1 MPGLWD
7 DVVWP
12 GQDGYGLRTSDAA
25 VGAVDDLGDLAVV
38 GEAMVRRGIAVVR
51 AVTALRTGGK
61 ASMVNLC
68 VNTSPCESAGARLRV
83 TRF

>member
-1 MPGLWD
+1 MLGLWD

-38 GEAMVRRGIAVVR
+38 GEAMVRWGIAVVR
-51 AVTALRTGGK
+51 AVTALRTRGK
-61 ASMVNLC
+61 GEYGEFVCQLYY
-68 VNTSPCESAGARLRV
+68 VPR
-83 TRF
+83 

>member
-12 GQDGYGLRTSDAA
+12 GEDGYGLRAADAA

-38 GEAMVRRGIAVVR
+38 GEAMVRWGVAVVR

-68 VNTSPCESAGARLRV
+68 VNCTTG
-83 TRF
+83 FG

>member
-38 GEAMVRRGIAVVR
+38 GEAMVRWGVAVVR
-51 AVTALRTGGK
+51 AVTALRTG
-61 ASMVNLC
+61 
-68 VNTSPCESAGARLRV
+68 ERRV
-83 TRF
+83 R

>member
-1 MPGLWD
+1 MPGFRD

-12 GQDGYGLRTSDAA
+12 GQDGNSLRTSDAA

-38 GEAMVRRGIAVVR
+38 GEAVVRWGVAVVR

-61 ASMVNLC
+61 AIMVNLC
-68 VNTSPCESAGARLRV
+68 DNTSPCKSAGARLRV
-83 TRF
+83 THF